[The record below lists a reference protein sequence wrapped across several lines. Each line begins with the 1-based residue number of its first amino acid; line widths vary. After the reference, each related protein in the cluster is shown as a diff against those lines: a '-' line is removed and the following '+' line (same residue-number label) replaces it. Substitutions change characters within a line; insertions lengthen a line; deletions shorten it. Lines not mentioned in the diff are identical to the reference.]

1 MTIKIQLLPSFIRY
15 AIIDNDLEEIKKV
28 KNILSDLF
36 NIYISLEN
44 HDNSLI
50 SYNTREYQKS
60 FELMIF
66 KLKNAGLKFE
76 KIEEITLNDNQIID
90 FINIPEK
97 DNFSIEPNN
106 LEQKKTANND
116 AQEKKIIT

>member
-1 MTIKIQLLPSFIRY
+1 
-15 AIIDNDLEEIKKV
+15 
-28 KNILSDLF
+28 
-36 NIYISLEN
+36 
-44 HDNSLI
+44 
-50 SYNTREYQKS
+50 
-60 FELMIF
+60 MIF

-116 AQEKKIIT
+116 AQEKKIITQDNNHSTINNINKMIPNNDNILIPNNITQFKIKKIKK